1 MLSRRHLRIKVL
13 QALYG
18 AEENSTTSVGVKE
31 KNLFKSIDN
40 IYDLFI
46 YNLSVLA
53 ELQSVAFKI
62 IEEKKNKKLPTQED
76 LNPNMKF
83 CNNPILAALLGNVQL
98 QNECKRLKI
107 NWLEDYDTLRKIFRG
122 ITESNIY
129 QQYMHVEEDD
139 FETHKAFVIKIFKY
153 FIADNEILTHLLE
166 EKNIYWADDHFF
178 VCGYLVKYLKSLKS
192 TFSISTSL
200 PSLYKDEED
209 DAEFVSKLFKN
220 TIYNDKEFEEIVMT
234 RAKNWESDR
243 IAMVDMIL
251 MKMAVCELVYLTS
264 IPIKV
269 TLNEYIDLSKEYSTP
284 KSKLFINGVLDK
296 IIPDLK
302 ESGKIVKIGRGLM
315 D

>member
-1 MLSRRHLRIKVL
+1 M

-18 AEENSTTSVGVKE
+18 ADENTTTSVGVKE
-31 KNLFKSIDN
+31 KNLFKSVDN

-53 ELQSVAFKI
+53 ELKNVAVKI
-62 IEEKKNKKLPTQED
+62 IEEKKNKKLPTKED
-76 LNPNMKF
+76 LNPNLKF
-83 CNNPILAALLGNVQL
+83 CNNLVLSSLLDNLEL

-107 NWLEDYDTLRKIFRG
+107 NWAEDYDSLRKIFRA

-129 QQYMHVEEDD
+129 QQYMTSVEDD
-139 FETHKAFVIKIFKY
+139 FETQKAFVVKIFKY

-178 VCGYLVKYLKSLKS
+178 VCGYLVKYLKSLK
-192 TFSISTSL
+192 TNFSASSDL
-200 PSLYKDEED
+200 PSLYKDQED
-209 DAEFVSKLFKN
+209 DMDFASKLFKN
-220 TIYNDKEFEEIVMT
+220 TIYNDKEFEEIVMSK
-234 RAKNWESDR
+234 AKNWESDR
-243 IAMVDMIL
+243 IAKVDMIL
-251 MKMAVCELVYLTS
+251 MKMAVCELTNLPS
-264 IPIKV
+264 IPVKV

-302 ESGKIVKIGRGLM
+302 ENGKIVKIGRGLM

>member
-13 QALYG
+13 QALYS

-83 CNNPILAALLGNVQL
+83 CNNSILAALLGNVQL

-122 ITESNIY
+122 ISESNIY
-129 QQYMHVEEDD
+129 QQYMHSDEDD
-139 FETHKAFVIKIFKY
+139 FETQKAFVIKIFKY

-192 TFSISTSL
+192 SFSISTSL

-302 ESGKIVKIGRGLM
+302 ENGKIVKIGRGLM

>member
-83 CNNPILAALLGNVQL
+83 CNNPILSSFLGNVQL

-107 NWLEDYDTLRKIFRG
+107 NWLEDYDTLRKIFRS
-122 ITESNIY
+122 ISESNIY
-129 QQYMHVEEDD
+129 QQYMSAEEDD

-153 FIADNEILTHLLE
+153 FIADNEVLTHLLE
-166 EKNIYWADDHFF
+166 EKNIFWSDDHFF
-178 VCGYLVKYLKSLKS
+178 VCGYLVKYLKSLKES
-192 TFSISTSL
+192 FSISSSL
-200 PSLYKDEED
+200 PTLYKDEED

-243 IAMVDMIL
+243 IAKVDMIL
-251 MKMAVCELVYLTS
+251 MKMAVCELIHLTS
-264 IPIKV
+264 IPVKV

-302 ESGKIVKIGRGLM
+302 QSGKIVKIGRGLM